1 MELST
6 VSSAITISVPN
17 YSRFWKK
24 DNDFLYYYQGPPVV
38 ITSVLDAFRAA
49 VLKIEMDNTTI
60 FFPKLSSHEE
70 TYQNIPEYF
79 DRITSPNPQDL
90 YKFLVEHHDLID
102 IIAFSCGQ
110 VCKRFNE
117 TTSLS
122 LEICDDDSEQY
133 LALYVRQDEYQ
144 EGLLEIIDEISIKYE
159 DLLSSRS
166 GWFMVTTDF
175 NPPR

>member
-6 VSSAITISVPN
+6 LSSSITISDPN

-24 DNDFLYYYQGPPVV
+24 DNDFLYYQSPSVA

-49 VLKIEMDNTTI
+49 VLKIEMDNTSI
-60 FFPKLSSHEE
+60 ILPKLSSRDE
-70 TYQNIPEYF
+70 TFQNIPEYF
-79 DRITSPNPQDL
+79 NRITSPNPLDL
-90 YKFLVEHHDLID
+90 YKFLIEHQDLID

-110 VCKRFNE
+110 VCQRFEE

-122 LEICDDDSEQY
+122 LEICADDNEQY
-133 LALYVRQDEYQ
+133 LALYIRQDEYQ
-144 EGLLEIIDEISIKYE
+144 KGLLKIIDEISIQYE
-159 DLLSSRS
+159 DLLPSRS